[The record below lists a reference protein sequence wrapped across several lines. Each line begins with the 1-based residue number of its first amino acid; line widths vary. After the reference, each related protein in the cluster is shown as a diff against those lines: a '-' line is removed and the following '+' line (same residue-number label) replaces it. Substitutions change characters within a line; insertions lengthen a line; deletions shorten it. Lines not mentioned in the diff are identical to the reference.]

1 MLKRCPQCGREYF
14 GEDSFCLDDG
24 TLLLSGPSHSVGVSG
39 DQPTQLV
46 SRNVP
51 SPALSPARWPFVL
64 IGLLVVVVAAL
75 AGALFTRQANG
86 PDDKKTETTDTETVT
101 RPLASP
107 LTVASPVTAA
117 SPVQSV
123 PPRPPISPAG
133 QWKGDW
139 STSSGAYY
147 KFDLAL
153 NESDGHVDGQIT
165 WTLVRTTRPDKMGM
179 QGMSATEYVRGE
191 LLARRADGAAI
202 LLISEDL
209 DELLALSDRLL
220 VLYEG
225 RVMATLPADGAD
237 PEHLGLLMAGREAAA

>member
-1 MLKRCPQCGREYF
+1 MLKRCPQCGREYY

-51 SPALSPARWPFVL
+51 STAVSPARWPFVL

-75 AGALFTRQANG
+75 AGALFMRQANG

-179 QGMSATEYVRGE
+179 QGMSATEYVRGTFDP
-191 LLARRADGAAI
+191 ASRQVNMRGT
-202 LLISEDL
+202 SK
-209 DELLALSDRLL
+209 SDPNGLL
-220 VLYEG
+220 VMLDQYRLHLSPDE
-225 RVMATLPADGAD
+225 RTLNGSARNGGKWNGTVN
-237 PEHLGLLMAGREAAA
+237 LSR